1 MLWFI
6 FGLILILS
14 EFAMPG
20 IILIF
25 LGLGAWIAA
34 FTSWMEWTPTL
45 TSQMTV
51 FTLVSL
57 ISLIGLRR
65 LFTEWFMG
73 LSQSG
78 DARDAE
84 EEFAGKEVKVLSPI
98 SAGSDGKVEFKGASW
113 NARAEN
119 SLEPGNIAIII
130 QRTGLVLTV
139 RSR

>member
-1 MLWFI
+1 
-6 FGLILILS
+6 
-14 EFAMPG
+14 MPG